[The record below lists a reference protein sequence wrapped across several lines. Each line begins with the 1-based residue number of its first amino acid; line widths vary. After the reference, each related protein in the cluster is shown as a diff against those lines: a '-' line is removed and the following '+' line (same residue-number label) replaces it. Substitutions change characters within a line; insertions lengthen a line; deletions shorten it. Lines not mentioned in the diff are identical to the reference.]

1 MGISESGKHYKI
13 RLQYILNSQ
22 GLIFKKLRVE
32 DYQELIDRG
41 WRRSGSYV
49 YKPSM
54 EKTCCPLYTIR
65 CDANKFQPTK
75 SQRKTIKQVHNFINN
90 GKKDSTTKDT
100 SSNVDVD
107 NSIKK
112 EKTEK
117 ENPRIEKHFK
127 KAQPC
132 NKQLKSARQQKF
144 IQKLLN
150 ISGEEMKDI
159 KLTNNTPKNLNDL
172 NPTQGSFCVNRKV
185 LQSSP
190 DSSHKYEL
198 RLVRADLEDP
208 DFLSTI
214 RESYQVYKKYQMKI
228 HNDSEADCDINSYAG
243 FLCNSPLMY
252 RQDISNR
259 SRQRQEKKYL
269 V

>member
-1 MGISESGKHYKI
+1 M
-13 RLQYILNSQ
+13 
-22 GLIFKKLRVE
+22 
-32 DYQELIDRG
+32 
-41 WRRSGSYV
+41 
-49 YKPSM
+49 
-54 EKTCCPLYTIR
+54 
-65 CDANKFQPTK
+65 
-75 SQRKTIKQVHNFINN
+75 
-90 GKKDSTTKDT
+90 
-100 SSNVDVD
+100 
-107 NSIKK
+107 
-112 EKTEK
+112 
-117 ENPRIEKHFK
+117 
-127 KAQPC
+127 
-132 NKQLKSARQQKF
+132 
-144 IQKLLN
+144 N

-159 KLTNNTPKNLNDL
+159 QLTNNTPKNLNDL

-252 RQDISNR
+252 RQDISNICKAEAGKNNF
-259 SRQRQEKKYL
+259 SESPL
-269 V
+269 PFICILNMSCLI